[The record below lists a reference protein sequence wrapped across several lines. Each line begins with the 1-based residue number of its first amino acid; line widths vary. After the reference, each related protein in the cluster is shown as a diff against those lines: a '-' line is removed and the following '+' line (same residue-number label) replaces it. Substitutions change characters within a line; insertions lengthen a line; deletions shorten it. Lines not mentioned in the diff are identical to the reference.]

1 MRAAR
6 FHVIKTPFFEP
17 KAEKIFRDGFH
28 MEKPWSNDCITFAY
42 TVDQCM
48 IIQ

>member
-1 MRAAR
+1 
-6 FHVIKTPFFEP
+6 
-17 KAEKIFRDGFH
+17 

-48 IIQ
+48 IIQKMVNSGNYI